1 MASALSAFNTCSS
14 LRSFSLQNDR
24 IFIRGRYMPPPL
36 NLLPPYSPLAT
47 SSVAFSRRRSQNS
60 SVASSSKKKKNKSLP
75 AEIDDEEEGD
85 DIDEDAFDALFNML
99 EGDLKNSES
108 SAVDEDDY
116 DDMSEEDIEKL
127 QLELEEALGADGGE
141 DEAYDME
148 TDGSFPREEEEGEE
162 GRPLKLRNW
171 QIRRLASA
179 LKNGR
184 RKISIKNLAGDLC
197 LERGVVLDLLR
208 DPPPS
213 LVMLS
218 AALPDEPEP
227 TLPVQATTPIESAT
241 EEMTVDEDAVKDES
255 KVNLPVHV
263 MYQKWNAQKRLKKVH
278 VQTLERVYRR
288 TKRPTNTM
296 IGSIVHVT
304 NLPRKRVVKWFEDKR
319 SEEGVPEQRIP
330 YRRSIHET
338 ASSS

>member
-14 LRSFSLQNDR
+14 LRSFSSLNNR
-24 IFIRGRYMPPPL
+24 IFVRGRYMPPPS
-36 NLLPPYSPLAT
+36 NLLLPYSALAG
-47 SSVAFSRRRSQNS
+47 SSVAFSRRRNQNS
-60 SVASSSKKKKNKSLP
+60 TVSSTPRKKN
-75 AEIDDEEEGD
+75 DDEEEGD
-85 DIDEDAFDALFNML
+85 DIDEDAFDALFDML
-99 EGDLKNSES
+99 EGDLKNSDS
-108 SAVDEDDY
+108 SVGDEDDY
-116 DDMSEEDIEKL
+116 DDMSEEDIMKL
-127 QLELEEALGADGGE
+127 QYELEEALGADDGE

-148 TDGSFPREEEEGEE
+148 TGTFPREEEEGEK
-162 GRPLKLRNW
+162 GRPSKLRNW

-179 LKNGR
+179 LKKGR

-197 LERGVVLDLLR
+197 LERSVVLDLLR

-227 TLPVQATTPIESAT
+227 FLPVQETTPVESVT
-241 EEMTVDEDAVKDES
+241 EEMNVEEDGVKDES

-263 MYQKWNAQKRLKKVH
+263 MYHKWNAQKRLKKVH

-296 IGSIVHVT
+296 VSSIVHVT

-319 SEEGVPEQRIP
+319 TEEGVPEQRQP

-338 ASSS
+338 VSSS

>member
-1 MASALSAFNTCSS
+1 MASALSAFNTCSF
-14 LRSFSLQNDR
+14 LRSFSSLNNR
-24 IFIRGRYMPPPL
+24 IFIRGRYMPPPS
-36 NLLPPYSPLAT
+36 NLLLPYSALAG
-47 SSVAFSRRRSQNS
+47 SSVAFSRRRNQNS
-60 SVASSSKKKKNKSLP
+60 TVSSTPRKNKKKSLP
-75 AEIDDEEEGD
+75 AENDDEEEGD
-85 DIDEDAFDALFNML
+85 DIDEDAFDALFDML
-99 EGDLKNSES
+99 EGDLKNSDS
-108 SAVDEDDY
+108 SVGDEDDY
-116 DDMSEEDIEKL
+116 DDMSEEDIMKL
-127 QLELEEALGADGGE
+127 QNELEEALDADDCE

-148 TDGSFPREEEEGEE
+148 TGTFPREEEEGEK

-179 LKNGR
+179 LKKGR

-197 LERGVVLDLLR
+197 LERAVVLDLLR

-227 TLPVQATTPIESAT
+227 SLPVQATTPVESVT
-241 EEMTVDEDAVKDES
+241 EEMNVEEDAVKDES

-263 MYQKWNAQKRLKKVH
+263 MYHKWNAQKRLKKVH

-296 IGSIVHVT
+296 VSSIVHVT

-319 SEEGVPEQRIP
+319 TEEGVPEQRQP

-338 ASSS
+338 VSSS